1 MPACTILKDG
11 ALRVLDYRCS
21 AGPRDRPFVEQHR
34 SFSVSY
40 VRRGSFGCLT
50 RGHSFELIAGSLL
63 LGRPGDEYLCTHE
76 HHPHGDE
83 CLSFQFDEALL
94 DRLGLPAHA
103 WRSGALPPLAELGVL
118 GERAQAAA
126 HGNSDVGLDEA
137 GVLLAARFLQ
147 KLSGEP
153 AGTGA
158 VTARDRRRAV
168 RVALWLDAHAHEA
181 LDLERVARESGVS
194 AFHFLRLFA
203 RVTGVT
209 PHQYLVRARLRRAAR
224 LLAQDARPIAEV
236 AYEVGFGDLSN
247 FVRTFRRAAGSAPL
261 QFRRAVQRDRNIL
274 QERLA
279 AAAVICGSPHR
290 EEFRHVRSHRYQG

>member
-1 MPACTILKDG
+1 MPAGTVLKSG
-11 ALRVLDYRCS
+11 ALRVIDYRCS
-21 AGPRDRPFVEQHR
+21 AGPHDRPFIEQHG
-34 SFSVSY
+34 SFSISY
-40 VRRGSFGCLT
+40 VRRGSFGCVT
-50 RGHSFELIAGSLL
+50 RGRSFELVAGSFL

-76 HHPHGDE
+76 HHPRGDE

-94 DRLGLPAHA
+94 DALGLPTHS
-103 WRSGALPPLAELGVL
+103 WRSGALPPLAQLGVL

-126 HGNSDVGLDEA
+126 EA
-137 GVLLAARFLQ
+137 GCDLDLTEAGTLLAARFLQ
-147 KLSGEP
+147 LASGKPLPPLS
-153 AGTGA
+153 

-181 LDLERVARESGVS
+181 LDLGEMARQSGVS

-224 LLAQDARPIAEV
+224 LLAQGTVPVGTI

-247 FVRTFRRAAGSAPL
+247 FVRTFRRAAGHAPREFRRNAIARFAKSAPG
-261 QFRRAVQRDRNIL
+261 
-274 QERLA
+274 
-279 AAAVICGSPHR
+279 C
-290 EEFRHVRSHRYQG
+290 